1 MEVLPI
7 VRPALDVG
15 HFVLSSP
22 VAVAG
27 YPLVLSSLVVVAG
40 HIVKNLPVHLLVV
53 VAAELVMSLPVAG
66 QLVLSLPV
74 AGQLVMSLPVAG
86 QLVMSL
92 PVRLPVVVT
101 AAHPL
106 FEDSNLSNVSLEVLL
121 AACFSL
127 VVGDGVRF

>member
-7 VRPALDVG
+7 VRPVLDVG

-66 QLVLSLPV
+66 QLVMTAKKNLGM
-74 AGQLVMSLPVAG
+74 AKQKMN
-86 QLVMSL
+86 
-92 PVRLPVVVT
+92 VVV
-101 AAHPL
+101 
-106 FEDSNLSNVSLEVLL
+106 
-121 AACFSL
+121 
-127 VVGDGVRF
+127 